1 MFRIVTAVLASAF
14 AFLAASCC
22 CTSDS
27 VAPGLRPLPAFKE
40 IETAPAE
47 VHYSK

>member
-1 MFRIVTAVLASAF
+1 MIRIASAVLAAAF
-14 AFLAASCC
+14 ALLAASCC

-27 VAPGLRPLPAFKE
+27 VAPKLRPLPAFKE